1 MIMQPL
7 RAVRRRIWRR
17 LEPRVQQ
24 VVDQRLDHAF
34 GLVPAPEPAE
44 ARHRAVD
51 QLRELAEIEH
61 VLMRRSQER
70 DERIDELGRQ
80 LRATAATAAEARRLA
95 TEASRAIERLLQAEL
110 EIWQALDA
118 MGSSGRCASPGAL
131 TASPG
136 RSA

>member
-1 MIMQPL
+1 MQPL

-34 GLVPAPEPAE
+34 GLASAPEPAG
-44 ARHRAVD
+44 AHHRAVD
-51 QLRELAEIEH
+51 QLRELAETDH
-61 VLMRRSQER
+61 VLMRRSREE
-70 DERIDELGRQ
+70 DERIDELERR

-118 MGSSGRCASPGAL
+118 TGSSERCESPGAL

-136 RSA
+136 RSI